1 MLAEILYVCKKTG
14 RRLLQQS
21 NAYLDQSRHWSA
33 LAQRATQ
40 QAIFDNQRQ
49 PVHGSEQSSKFVSEN
64 SEQVRSNLFYCPQT
78 RTSSKILALEC
89 YTVNSRVNKVYWLID
104 WLATE
109 AVSKLYE
116 AGELVDERCHDPQ
129 KLQQTA
135 WFFITLYFG
144 RRGRE
149 NQRQLTKSSLKL
161 SKTPNSGLEYFELNR
176 ETPGGVFSTKNHQV
190 GLDGTDDPSDG
201 KMFEGKG
208 LANCPV
214 AVVKAYLSHL
224 NPKCEALFQKP
235 LTGAKFKPSSDV
247 IWYSTLPLGHNT
259 IDSMMKNMCLRA
271 GIDPPFTN
279 HCVRSTTVNILSSK
293 DMKNRHIRAVTGHKS
308 DASLES
314 YNDRPTFEQFKNM
327 SSAITDFIN
336 FCRPDHQ
343 VAINPLA
350 ELNCS
355 PLETVS
361 KAIHSS
367 TSTNVQ
373 ENIFVQENM
382 STNVAHGIISGGSFS
397 NYSFNFHF
405 K

>member
-1 MLAEILYVCKKTG
+1 MLSLSTLISKLSGAKIIGIFKIACFSLIGWFNCDQLKWAALEKSWFSG
-14 RRLLQQS
+14 RRYFSRLRRQISIDYIKTAPPPNLTLLLHNTAS
-21 NAYLDQSRHWSA
+21 YASYLRNEPH
-33 LAQRATQ
+33 
-40 QAIFDNQRQ
+40 
-49 PVHGSEQSSKFVSEN
+49 
-64 SEQVRSNLFYCPQT
+64 
-78 RTSSKILALEC
+78 
-89 YTVNSRVNKVYWLID
+89 NKPFSIISD
-104 WLATE
+104 SQFTE
-109 AVSKLYE
+109 ANKALNSFL
-116 AGELVDERCHDPQ
+116 
-129 KLQQTA
+129 
-135 WFFITLYFG
+135 
-144 RRGRE
+144 
-149 NQRQLTKSSLKL
+149 KSL
-161 SKTPNSGLEYFELNR
+161 SKSGQICSTVHSSTVQFYR
-176 ETPGGVFSTKNHQV
+176 ETPQGVFSTKNHQG

-208 LANCPV
+208 FANCPV

-224 NPKCEALFQKP
+224 NPECQSLFQKP
-235 LTGAKFKPSSDV
+235 LTGAKIKPSSDV
-247 IWYSTLPLGHNT
+247 IWYSIVPLGHNT
-259 IDSMMKNMCLRA
+259 IESMMKNMCLRS

-279 HCVRSTTVNILSSK
+279 RCVRSTALNILSSK

-350 ELNCS
+350 EVNRS

-382 STNVAHGIISGGSFS
+382 STNAAHELFLVAPSPTARSTSTLRKLWKRILDVFFFS
-397 NYSFNFHF
+397 PDY
-405 K
+405 

>member
-1 MLAEILYVCKKTG
+1 MHDVSIHKSCSK
-14 RRLLQQS
+14 
-21 NAYLDQSRHWSA
+21 
-33 LAQRATQ
+33 QR
-40 QAIFDNQRQ
+40 
-49 PVHGSEQSSKFVSEN
+49 G
-64 SEQVRSNLFYCPQT
+64 
-78 RTSSKILALEC
+78 
-89 YTVNSRVNKVYWLID
+89 
-104 WLATE
+104 
-109 AVSKLYE
+109 
-116 AGELVDERCHDPQ
+116 
-129 KLQQTA
+129 
-135 WFFITLYFG
+135 FFITLYFG

-176 ETPGGVFSTKNHQV
+176 ETPGGVFSTKNHQG

-259 IDSMMKNMCLRA
+259 INSMMKNMCLWA

-279 HCVRSTTVNILSSK
+279 HCVRSTTINILSFK
-293 DMKNRHIRAVTGHKS
+293 DMKNRHIRAVMGHKS
-308 DASLES
+308 NASLES
-314 YNDRPTFEQFKNM
+314 YNNRPTFEQFKNM
-327 SSAITDFIN
+327 SSVITDFIN

-343 VAINPLA
+343 VAFNPLA
-350 ELNCS
+350 EVNRS

-382 STNVAHGIISGGSFS
+382 STNAAHGIISGGSFS
-397 NYSFNFHF
+397 NCSFNFHF